1 MEEQREHFKLD
12 WHRCNLKRKI
22 EKKAP
27 LSEVDFEK
35 MLDDAGLLSSFFL
48 SFLSFFGL
56 GLLSLLLLLEVSSI
70 SGSDTEEEEERGE
83 RGEDDDNDDE
93 DSSSAVFRG
102 QSHFVE
108 FQTASGEHVTLC
120 KTLLLQNPRENVT
133 VEEVLARV
141 PAVFKGRKWSIFMC
155 SGGHFAGVCF
165 EGDKVVAHKTIHK
178 YTVRRKQGGSQL
190 AQDSSGKKAKSA
202 GASIRR
208 HNEMA
213 LQQEIRALLAEWTG
227 HISASQFLFV
237 QAPSFNRR
245 IFHDYEE
252 TPFKKGDE
260 RLRKIPFSTR
270 RPTLAEVKRLH
281 TLLATVSFA
290 PESIYQSL
298 MEEAKQGKENYR
310 HEKEQTWPNK
320 LNTSVPSL
328 CRNPEGKD

>member
-1 MEEQREHFKLD
+1 LGSVEEQREHFKLD
-12 WHRCNLKRKI
+12 WHRCNLKRKL
-22 EKKAP
+22 EKRAP
-27 LSEVDFEK
+27 LSEADFEK
-35 MLDDAGLLSSFFL
+35 MLDDA
-48 SFLSFFGL
+48 
-56 GLLSLLLLLEVSSI
+56 EVSSI
-70 SGSDTEEEEERGE
+70 SGSDTEDEREERVEGGGGDE
-83 RGEDDDNDDE
+83 GDEGDED
-93 DSSSAVFRG
+93 DSSSSVFRG

-108 FQTASGEHVTLC
+108 FQTVSGEHVTLC

-141 PAVFKGRKWSIFMC
+141 PGVFRGRKWCIFMC

-213 LQQEIRALLAEWTG
+213 LQQEIRALLAEWAG

-237 QAPSFNRR
+237 QAPSFNRQ
-245 IFHDYEE
+245 IFHGYEE

-281 TLLATVSFA
+281 TLLVTVSFA

-298 MEEAKQGKENYR
+298 MEEAKQGT
-310 HEKEQTWPNK
+310 EKTEKQKTKTKKNKKQKQKNKQTR
-320 LNTSVPSL
+320 T
-328 CRNPEGKD
+328 